1 MQKRALEVMAG
12 YGRNLPALELFFKL
26 SNVEL
31 QDGCKDLLEIAQ
43 KEMVGKSHRCL
54 LHEFKA
60 DYSQY
65 GLVLGVWALCY
76 LKPDDVLRF
85 VSEASA
91 ADTLIFI
98 EPIITITKR
107 ASK

>member
-1 MQKRALEVMAG
+1 MAG
-12 YGRNLPALELFFKL
+12 YGRNLPALDLFFKRC
-26 SNVEL
+26 NIEL

-76 LKPDDVLRF
+76 LKPDDMLRL
-85 VSEASA
+85 VSEAST

-98 EPIITITKR
+98 EPIMTITKR
-107 ASK
+107 SSQ